1 MNAEEVKSRARE
13 IASDAKD
20 VRTRTK
26 DLVVDVLKSGSDAA
40 GRFPEAVERVAEGAR
55 EGLKDVADERQAE
68 VLREVMDG
76 LSDGLGRGAEAVKL
90 SLEEARDRG
99 QKFTDEELR
108 GTVEDLR
115 ALEELLVER
124 ITKLV
129 KSGARVSGEQAKDL
143 LTHAQRAG
151 KGMRPAIGSAIEA
164 AEKNPIGL
172 AKDTA
177 SVAAGASRRAVG
189 SLFQAVAGVLDGVGE
204 TISGKEKAK
213 ED

>member
-143 LTHAQRAG
+143 LTHAQRTA

-172 AKDTA
+172 ARDTA

-204 TISGKEKAK
+204 TISGKEKVK